1 MNLRSI
7 IHTNKNNKNMFAVQQ
22 LCDHLEISVF
32 DAINHKSKIT
42 DEIQAL
48 PGMSSTKGRHLLNNL
63 GSLPGI
69 NYLEVGSWKGSTAV
83 SALYQ
88 NKVAKYTIV
97 ENWKLGS
104 EGIKDELFNN
114 FNNIL
119 GYSPNIVEADCF
131 SFNPLEK
138 DIKDIDIYFYDG
150 EHEEID
156 QYQALTHYYD
166 SLADNF
172 IFIVDDTNYPPALVG
187 TIKAIADKNL
197 KINKHWTLFA
207 THNGDTNNF
216 WNGMYVAVLSKQ

>member
-1 MNLRSI
+1 MFTIQELEL
-7 IHTNKNNKNMFAVQQ
+7 HTETAV
-22 LCDHLEISVF
+22 IN
-32 DAINHKSKIT
+32 AINDKSKISN
-42 DEIQAL
+42 EIIAL
-48 PGMSSTKGRHLLNNL
+48 HGMSSRKGRHLLNNL

-88 NKVAKYTIV
+88 NKVANYTIV

-138 DIKDIDIYFYDG
+138 GIKDIDVYFYDG

-166 SLADNF
+166 ALADNF
-172 IFIVDDTNYPPALVG
+172 VFIVDDTNYPPALVG
-187 TIKAIADKNL
+187 TVKAIYEKNL
-197 KINKHWTLFA
+197 KINKHWTLHA
-207 THNGDTNNF
+207 THNGDPNNF

>member
-1 MNLRSI
+1 MY
-7 IHTNKNNKNMFAVQQ
+7 TVEQ
-22 LCDHLEISVF
+22 LEEHVLKSVGN
-32 DAINHKSKIT
+32 AINEQSKINN
-42 DEIQAL
+42 DVLAIH
-48 PGMSSTKGRHLLNNL
+48 GMSSKKGRHLLNNIC
-63 GSLPGI
+63 SLPDV
-69 NYLEVGSWKGSTAV
+69 NYLEVGSWKGSTAI

-88 NKVAKYTIV
+88 NEVANYTIV

-138 DIKDIDIYFYDG
+138 NIKDIDVYFYDG

-156 QYQALTHYYD
+156 QFLALTHYYD
-166 SLADNF
+166 SLSDNF
-172 IFIVDDTNYPPALVG
+172 VFIVDDTNYPPALIG
-187 TIKAIADKNL
+187 TVKAIYEKNL
-197 KINKHWTLFA
+197 KINKHWTLQA
-207 THNGDTNNF
+207 THNGDGNNF